1 MSAEP
6 TFGRY
11 AEIPLDQMTPQ
22 QREGY
27 DDVVESRGEAL
38 GPYKIFIQNPALMRV
53 LVPLGAYL
61 NKGQW
66 SLSDVEREI
75 AVNLVNGHWLAA
87 YPNHRHEIF
96 GKQAGLT
103 PDSVEALI
111 AGLPTSFDDP
121 RQQVIYDLTQTLI
134 ARRVVPTGLYLRAVD
149 LLGDAGVTDLTTL
162 IGYYTTVSLTMAA
175 YDVPADAVGLKR

>member
-11 AEIPLDQMTPQ
+11 AEIPLDQMTPP

-27 DDVVESRGEAL
+27 DHVVESRGEAL

-53 LVPLGAYL
+53 LVPVGAYI
-61 NKGQW
+61 NEGQS

-75 AVNLVNGHWLAA
+75 AVNLTNGHWGAA
-87 YPNHRHEIF
+87 YPNHRHETF
-96 GKQAGLT
+96 GNQAGLA
-103 PDSVEALI
+103 PEKVEALI

-121 RQQVIYDLTQTLI
+121 RQQVIYDLTQALI
-134 ARRVVPTGLYLRAVD
+134 GPRVVPTGLYRRAVD

-162 IGYYTTVSLTMAA
+162 LGYYTTVSLTLAA
-175 YDVPADAVGLKR
+175 YNVPADAVGLKR

>member
-11 AEIPLDQMTPQ
+11 AEIPMDQMTPQ

-53 LVPLGAYL
+53 LVPLGVYI
-61 NKGQW
+61 NEGHS
-66 SLSDVEREI
+66 SLSYVEREI
-75 AVNLVNGHWLAA
+75 AVNLINGHWLAA

-103 PDSVEALI
+103 PDKVEALI
-111 AGLPTSFDDP
+111 AGLPTSFDDS
-121 RQQVIYDLTQTLI
+121 RQQVIYDLTQALI
-134 ARRVVPTGLYLRAVD
+134 GPRVVPTGLYRRAVD

-162 IGYYTTVSLTMAA
+162 IGYYTTVSLTLAA
-175 YDVPADAVGLKR
+175 YNVPADAVGLKR

>member
-11 AEIPLDQMTPQ
+11 AEIPMDQMTPQ

-53 LVPLGAYL
+53 LVPLGVYI
-61 NKGQW
+61 NEGHS
-66 SLSDVEREI
+66 SLSYVEREI
-75 AVNLVNGHWLAA
+75 AVNLINGHWLAA

-96 GKQAGLT
+96 GEQAGLT
-103 PDSVEALI
+103 PDKVEALI
-111 AGLPTSFDDP
+111 AGLPTSFDDS
-121 RQQVIYDLTQTLI
+121 RQQAIYDLTQALI
-134 ARRVVPTGLYLRAVD
+134 GRRVVPTGLYRRAVD
-149 LLGDAGVTDLTTL
+149 LLGDAGVTDLTML
-162 IGYYTTVSLTMAA
+162 IGYYTTVSLTLAA
-175 YDVPADAVGLKR
+175 YNVPADAVGLKR